1 MLFYGPLEHSA
12 RRRSIFYNPVEARF
26 IRLEPQTW
34 KQRIAL
40 QFDVLGCGQTSTPA
54 PPTVP
59 VPTVPVPT
67 CADQMGMENGLISDQ
82 QISVSS
88 GSRDGIRLGSTE
100 SWIPVLNSRRE
111 HVRVDFLE
119 PRNLSGIVT
128 QGHGHRQMWVEAY
141 SVRYSS
147 DAQIWSEVLDRD
159 GIRRIFAANID
170 NQSPHI
176 NNFDRLINARYLEII
191 PWQWHNGIALR
202 LDVLGC
208 YVPVSVTP
216 PPIRIQTI
224 TPPPEHCN
232 LCPNV
237 PLELQNLDSCGCPPD
252 RLWDGNECVKSA
264 QCPCF
269 EGLVRY
275 AVGSV
280 HQSQECSICVC
291 SLGGIIQC
299 RRSTCPPCAP
309 GLRSVLSDPPS
320 CKCQCEECP
329 DETRLCPSSNM
340 CLDSALWCN
349 GVEDCPDDE
358 RNCLTTS
365 KFIHFPISQRIASF
379 DEWNFAISH
388 IRTDLRASQLFVWL
402 HEQLYGTGGL
412 ERMSRHQ
419 LRSRE
424 SGRRLQETRV
434 PVRLHSRVPRRR

>member
-1 MLFYGPLEHSA
+1 
-12 RRRSIFYNPVEARF
+12 
-26 IRLEPQTW
+26 
-34 KQRIAL
+34 
-40 QFDVLGCGQTSTPA
+40 
-54 PPTVP
+54 
-59 VPTVPVPT
+59 
-67 CADQMGMENGLISDQ
+67 
-82 QISVSS
+82 
-88 GSRDGIRLGSTE
+88 
-100 SWIPVLNSRRE
+100 
-111 HVRVDFLE
+111 
-119 PRNLSGIVT
+119 
-128 QGHGHRQMWVEAY
+128 MWVEAY

-275 AVGSV
+275 TVGSV

-388 IRTDLRASQLFVWL
+388 IRTDLRASQLFVRL
-402 HEQLYGTGGL
+402 HEQLHGIGGL
-412 ERMSRHQ
+412 ERMSHHQ
-419 LRSRE
+419 LCARE
-424 SGRRLQETRV
+424 GGRRRPPSSSVRLQETRV
-434 PVRLHSRVPRRR
+434 PVRLHSPRRTLRSQWTLPR